1 MKSALLSSALIPI
14 ALFGGCDLPEPA
26 DPFAGLPPA
35 AGGAQWQVD
44 RGGPP
49 PSILLEAE
57 ESGGEVEVMVILPVP
72 PAPADGVAVHLV
84 LGGGGEGSGSCFN
97 VLNGKCLSILP
108 PYTIHG
114 PFDSAGGQVV

>member
-49 PSILLEAE
+49 PPSCWR
-57 ESGGEVEVMVILPVP
+57 PRR
-72 PAPADGVAVHLV
+72 AV
-84 LGGGGEGSGSCFN
+84 GRSR
-97 VLNGKCLSILP
+97 
-108 PYTIHG
+108 
-114 PFDSAGGQVV
+114 